1 MLKIFNSMGIS
12 TTHIKELKTMLKG
25 APMIKEE
32 GVYGFEPSFI
42 EEYNDCSNERNNSK
56 NLPSPLC

>member
-1 MLKIFNSMGIS
+1 LKIFNSMGIS

-32 GVYGFEPSFI
+32 GVYGSI
-42 EEYNDCSNERNNSK
+42 
-56 NLPSPLC
+56 